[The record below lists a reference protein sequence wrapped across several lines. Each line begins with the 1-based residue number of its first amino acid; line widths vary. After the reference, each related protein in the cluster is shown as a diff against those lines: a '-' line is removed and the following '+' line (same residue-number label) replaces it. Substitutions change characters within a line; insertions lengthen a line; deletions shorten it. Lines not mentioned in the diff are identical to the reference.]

1 MNTEYAIEQLLKT
14 SNTDHV
20 FENEWKNPYEKG
32 SEPIPAYIIGDNP
45 NCTVIL
51 KNGDEIICG
60 NGLAVTNDKDI
71 RPTLTTFFVDTF
83 LGCLA
88 IKEKGHNA
96 VYVSKFNIDEILE
109 RLNKLSPVPTVIAQ
123 ISDIELRNKVNEELK
138 ECCIDISDSS
148 EENLQ
153 GGYKSIFES
162 YTEGHT
168 DFEHRLN
175 ASVRK
180 GVRTAKQRDSMV
192 RKFNIVNSNYRSG
205 KMTHPTKTHIEKLD
219 QILGGGFYPGIIT
232 IGAGTGAGKTTL
244 SLNIAYKIAASGKQ
258 VLYFS
263 LEMPEEQLITKILS
277 CQTFQRCRNPQI
289 ALTVN
294 DICFN
299 KPYPEQSS
307 DIREN
312 YDRAVED
319 VKSVIES
326 IKVISNYTA
335 GITIEEVIAD
345 IRKYAELYNND
356 IVVFIDYLQIIV
368 DKDHHIGEKELIR
381 DVIYKLKTV
390 SNNYNIP
397 IICISSLSR
406 TSYESPI
413 STKSFKETGAIEY
426 TSDVLI
432 GIQPTG
438 IFDKNDVIDKNRK
451 TKIECDQMEGKPV
464 KTDIIILKN
473 RTGSLGTVTVDFTVK
488 FSYVADTTKIQTSIA
503 PSASKTI
510 SAGKSDDD
518 RQHIYDGWDTDDD
531 R

>member
-20 FENEWKNPYEKG
+20 FENEWKNPYKEG
-32 SEPIPAYIIGDNP
+32 SELVPAYIIGDNS
-45 NCTVIL
+45 NCIVIL
-51 KNGDEIICG
+51 ENGDEIICG
-60 NGLAVTNDKDI
+60 KGSMVTNDRDI
-71 RPTLTTFFVDTF
+71 KPSLTTFFVDTI

-109 RLNKLSPVPTVIAQ
+109 SLSKLNPVPTVIAQ
-123 ISDIELRNKVNEELK
+123 ISDIELRKKVNEELK

-162 YTEGHT
+162 YTEDPT
-168 DFEHRLN
+168 DFENRLD
-175 ASVRK
+175 ASARK

-319 VKSVIES
+319 VQSVIES

-381 DVIYKLKTV
+381 DAIYKLKTV
-390 SNNYNIP
+390 SNNYNLP

-488 FSYVADTTKIQTSIA
+488 FSHVADTTKLQTSIA